1 MRRFTKKPSVPGHQ
15 IAGPYHAEARR
26 RIVPSDPRAHRTPSK
41 ASPAS
46 IEQITPPAIAIAVCS
61 TRRFRM
67 FVNSPPA
74 LEVSR
79 RKSVPIEGLS
89 SFLRVTPQGA
99 SLPKVIGRLVIR
111 LQKDCQEIGPFNRF
125 ADSGFPAG
133 GLGFQITW
141 IPSMPLQL
149 PLCGLPSEA
158 RCLPRRCRPAT
169 HCPRLAPSHLRKSLW
184 LRRRER
190 CRNFP

>member
-1 MRRFTKKPSVPGHQ
+1 MRRFTKKPSMPGHQ

-79 RKSVPIEGLS
+79 RKNVPSRGHPLS
-89 SFLRVTPQGA
+89 SGYSAGCEPTKSHRTDCRKAAKRLSRDWVRSIA
-99 SLPKVIGRLVIR
+99 SLTLAFQPGARLSNHLDTVDA
-111 LQKDCQEIGPFNRF
+111 LAP
-125 ADSGFPAG
+125 
-133 GLGFQITW
+133 
-141 IPSMPLQL
+141 L

-158 RCLPRRCRPAT
+158 RCLPKRCRPAT
-169 HCPRLAPSHLRKSLW
+169 HCLKAN
-184 LRRRER
+184 RR
-190 CRNFP
+190 

>member
-15 IAGPYHAEARR
+15 IAGPYHVEARR

-79 RKSVPIEGLS
+79 RKSVRREGGAILFLKGYSAGCESTQKSSDGLS
-89 SFLRVTPQGA
+89 
-99 SLPKVIGRLVIR
+99 
-111 LQKDCQEIGPFNRF
+111 
-125 ADSGFPAG
+125 
-133 GLGFQITW
+133 
-141 IPSMPLQL
+141 
-149 PLCGLPSEA
+149 
-158 RCLPRRCRPAT
+158 
-169 HCPRLAPSHLRKSLW
+169 
-184 LRRRER
+184 
-190 CRNFP
+190 